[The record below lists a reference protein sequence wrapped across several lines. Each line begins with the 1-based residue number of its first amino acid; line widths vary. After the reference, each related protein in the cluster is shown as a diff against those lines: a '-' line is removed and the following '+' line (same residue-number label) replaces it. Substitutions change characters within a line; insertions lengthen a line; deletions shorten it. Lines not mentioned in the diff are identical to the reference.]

1 MVKIRVNLSLKE
13 YTNNTDIEI
22 NIDQQVPLTEILD
35 KLGIPEEQV
44 GMVIKNGKWAPK
56 SCNVSNNDTI
66 ELFPQ
71 LSGG

>member
-44 GMVIKNGKWAPK
+44 GMVIKTVNGHLKVAMYQIM
-56 SCNVSNNDTI
+56 T
-66 ELFPQ
+66 Q
-71 LSGG
+71 